1 MDTRYQVTDAFTMV
15 HPITLTHGS
24 NARVWDTDEQS
35 YIDFVGGIGVLNFGH
50 CQPKIVE
57 AITQQAQS
65 LIHYA
70 YNAAGH
76 LPYQTL
82 MPRLCRWV
90 AASMHAVN
98 AATDPA
104 SLSAQDIAAF
114 DTAPYVTDIALSG
127 MLTNSGAEAT
137 ENALKIARL
146 KTKRVGVIA
155 FDGGFHGRTLAAVNL
170 NGKVA
175 PYKRGL
181 GALAGAVY
189 HIPFPSPDNAVS
201 DQHAIDALTRLFDVE
216 TDVDNIGAFIL
227 EPVQGEGG
235 FQRLSPSFAQYLRA
249 FCDVHGIVLIMDEI
263 QSGYG
268 RTGVP
273 FAFMHLG
280 ITPDLLLL
288 GKSIAGGLPLGAVIG
303 TDALMNDLPKGSL
316 GGTYSG
322 NPVACAAA
330 NATFDLMADA
340 ATWES
345 VAHYSEVIAETVS
358 AWQADN
364 LSPWLHGLTGVG
376 AMRGI
381 ELRHDVAGKNPQVMA
396 HILSEARARGLLLM
410 PSGKYRHII
419 RLLPPL
425 TIEPET
431 LQQGLAILKDV
442 LKTIPAHFSQSSE
455 VNNTKATATHTAQ
468 AQANET
474 TATPKKVLAAG

>member
-1 MDTRYQVTDAFTMV
+1 MNTRYQVTDAFTMV
-15 HPITLTHGS
+15 HPITLTHGN
-24 NARVWDTDEQS
+24 NARVWDTNNKS

-57 AITQQAQS
+57 AITKQAQS
-65 LIHYA
+65 LTHYA

-82 MPRLCRWV
+82 MPRLCQWV

-98 AATDPA
+98 TNKDPA
-104 SLSAQDIAAF
+104 TLSPQAIADF
-114 DTAPYVTDIALSG
+114 DSEPHAKAIALSG

-181 GALAGAVY
+181 GPLSSAVY

-201 DQHAIDALTRLFDVE
+201 DQQAMDALTRLFEIE
-216 TDVDNIGAFIL
+216 TDVDNIGAFIV
-227 EPVQGEGG
+227 EPIQGEGG

-249 FCDVHGIVLIMDEI
+249 FCDEHGIVLIMDEI

-280 ITPDLLLL
+280 VNPDVLLL

-303 TDALMNDLPKGSL
+303 TDDLMNDLPKGSL

-330 NATFDLMADA
+330 NATFDIMAA
-340 ATWES
+340 AS
-345 VAHYSEVIAETVS
+345 VWQSAQHYSDVIETTVS
-358 AWQADN
+358 TWQADN

-381 ELRHDVAGKNPQVMA
+381 ELRHETAGTNPQVMA
-396 HILSEARARGLLLM
+396 HILTEARARGLLLM

-431 LQQGLAILKDV
+431 LQQGLDILKEV
-442 LKTIPAHFSQSSE
+442 LQSIPEQLSQSANTQPTSAQSN
-455 VNNTKATATHTAQ
+455 NNTAAKT
-468 AQANET
+468 
-474 TATPKKVLAAG
+474 LAAG